1 MQSPYFL
8 ILAFFIILLLF
19 PFPIGIKADYS
30 PYKNLGFLAIK
41 IFKKRIQLFEFEFE
55 KLGIVLHTKKG
66 KKYQPLELDFN
77 KRKLVYFE
85 NLFFQ
90 FTDKIKIKYMSF
102 VSKIGMEDAFKT
114 AMTIGG
120 LNQIFYSFFGYM
132 KNDKQTATII
142 IDSVPEWKKRT
153 FEMSICFKFSVSIYE
168 ILYCL
173 LFANL
178 KARRVK

>member
-1 MQSPYFL
+1 MQSPYLL
-8 ILAFFIILLLF
+8 ILVFVIILLIF
-19 PFPIGIKADYS
+19 PFQIGIKADYS

-41 IFKKRIQLFEFEFE
+41 IFKKRIKLFEFEFE

-66 KKYQPLELDFN
+66 KKYQPLEFN
-77 KRKLVYFE
+77 FSKRKFVYFE

-90 FTDKIKIKYMSF
+90 FKDKAKIKYMSF
-102 VSKIGMEDAFKT
+102 VSKIGMQDAFKT
-114 AMTIGG
+114 AMVIGG
-120 LNQIFYSFFGYM
+120 LNQVFYSFFGFI

-142 IDSVPEWKKRT
+142 IQSQPEWNHKV
-153 FEMSICFKFSVSIYE
+153 FEMSICFRFSVSIYE